1 MVNLATFSVVTC
13 IVLDSQFTFLEC
25 FLNLLAFG
33 VQFSTLWF
41 HNIHQSFLAE
51 CGLLCQICIVELL
64 KFLLLLTEFLP
75 EFIIGFSLLINFTEL
90 LYILWSKSLS
100 CVLSLF
106 VDALHSEYAWL
117 GEGEVGHVVYIL
129 FHVLKFSQIK
139 NLELFLDGGIDVGDL
154 FFDVIQAISQCLCL
168 PGWAFNWSF
177 LLHFFSILWVSLR
190 VNDLLMVWSAKPE
203 LRLILELDIGT
214 LSSLHCITLWHL
226 LLLLLLSHLFWDR
239 WLRIKPGMD
248 VTDYIEDVWA
258 ILENIPAV
266 KQAIWD
272 DLGLRMD
279 IIVDDSG
286 EYNHVWSL
294 LWEWTRAINTDV

>member
-129 FHVLKFSQIK
+129 FHVLKFSQTISK
-139 NLELFLDGGIDVGDL
+139 SNYYHLIRKLTNYHTYSRTWSFSLMVESMLEIYSSMSFRLFLSASVCLGGRSTGAS
-154 FFDVIQAISQCLCL
+154 FSTSS
-168 PGWAFNWSF
+168 AFYGSAWGSMTCWWCDPR
-177 LLHFFSILWVSLR
+177 SPSL
-190 VNDLLMVWSAKPE
+190 
-203 LRLILELDIGT
+203 G
-214 LSSLHCITLWHL
+214 
-226 LLLLLLSHLFWDR
+226 
-239 WLRIKPGMD
+239 
-248 VTDYIEDVWA
+248 
-258 ILENIPAV
+258 
-266 KQAIWD
+266 
-272 DLGLRMD
+272 
-279 IIVDDSG
+279 
-286 EYNHVWSL
+286 
-294 LWEWTRAINTDV
+294 